1 MPRLAGG
8 GGGRS
13 FSGGGRSMGG
23 GSRSSSRSFGGS
35 MRSHLSSGSF
45 GSYRRA
51 GSGSSSSSYSGHRPS
66 GSYRRDYGYGYG
78 SGPGYYRRG
87 GVSYGGAP
95 IGGGGTGCFTTI
107 IIIVIMMII
116 FSSLSKK
123 NPDDYNYNGHNTSS
137 QSLYLNKPKYEGK
150 VDTSHGYY
158 TDMSEGSEKFIDH
171 SNEGRLID
179 GFKSFYDKTGVYPH
193 LYIIEKAEPDMDAY
207 VHELYEKLF
216 KEEGNLLI
224 VYVADV
230 DDCWFSGG
238 RNIGDTI
245 DDKALDVIIGKIYS
259 LWDNGN
265 LAVRFG
271 DGLDRAGK
279 DITSKSPWYGVM
291 TVLIVALAVIILVF
305 ILFKWWQKKKQA
317 EREEAEHLEQIL
329 SQPLETFGTEG
340 MNDLKDKYD
349 NAGNNSNNTTIH

>member
-1 MPRLAGG
+1 MARSAGG

-23 GSRSSSRSFGGS
+23 GSRSSSRSFGSSG
-35 MRSHLSSGSF
+35 RSHSSSF

-107 IIIVIMMII
+107 IIMVIIMII
-116 FSSLSKK
+116 FSSVSRKDSD
-123 NPDDYNYNGHNTSS
+123 NYNYDGQNTTS

-158 TDMSEGSEKFIDH
+158 TDKSEGSEKFIDH

-179 GFKSFYDKTGVYPH
+179 GFKNFYDKTGVYPH
-193 LYIIEKAEPDMDAY
+193 LYIIERADSDMNAY
-207 VHELYEKLF
+207 TEKLYEKLF

-224 VYVADV
+224 VYAADV
-230 DDCWFSGG
+230 DDYWIERG
-238 RNIGDTI
+238 RNIRDTI
-245 DDKALDVIIGKIYS
+245 DNNAINIIYGKINS

-279 DITSKSPWYGVM
+279 DITSKSPWHGVM
-291 TVLIVALAVIILVF
+291 IVLIVALAVIILVF

-349 NAGNNSNNTTIH
+349 NAGNNSNNTTIQ

>member
-87 GVSYGGAP
+87 GASYGGAP

-349 NAGNNSNNTTIH
+349 NAGNNSNNTTIQ